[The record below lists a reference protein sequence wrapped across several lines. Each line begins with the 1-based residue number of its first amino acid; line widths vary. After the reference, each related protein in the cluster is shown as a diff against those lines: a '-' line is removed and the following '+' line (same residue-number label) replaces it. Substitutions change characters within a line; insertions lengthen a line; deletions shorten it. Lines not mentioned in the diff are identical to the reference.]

1 MVYHFLLEYIM
12 KNKTKIKIYA
22 LMIIVFAMIIS
33 AIPAK
38 AAEPFTDVPK
48 DHWAYDAIDKLI
60 QNGYMD
66 GFADDTFR
74 GRKVVTRYEMALT
87 LAKVLTKVEDVETA
101 GGVIS
106 PKDAES
112 IKNLANEFRE
122 ELKSL
127 GIKVNAL
134 DQRVT
139 ELEKFQKNSE
149 KLRIYGYY
157 KATTTFVWDKYTTK
171 NDPDNG
177 DDDFDAFDYDDAYDS
192 GNDVNGMDQLR
203 NKVNLK
209 IAGKPFE
216 GVETYLELKA
226 WVNSYSQNSKKY
238 TSQSKTVIR
247 PYLEK
252 YLIDYKT
259 DRDIM
264 TEKAHLSIKSQ
275 YANVRAFNNE
285 DLTKLDDP
293 VILLNRGGRNSTTND
308 RVDSAPSDVFSGIE
322 TKGTVKDVTYTTSV
336 LKEYS
341 NGDIYAGRAVYMV
354 PKRIL
359 KTDTAEIIFGTSF
372 VERANDYY
380 KRGNFSEANGVDLGF
395 KFTDIGTLKVT
406 SEYLESRNGEDPLY
420 GNGSTNIRRDHGT
433 KLDAEYQ
440 LENMTLIL
448 NHYKYGKDFLITT
461 ARYDTLYT
469 DTMYE
474 KNTGGVHYN
483 YGRDSLEGENFLKLD
498 LKYDIPFAEDQ
509 KLKLEGIIQTK
520 KWEYNPDKPHKTD
533 GYTGK
538 KFSFQADADMAKNM
552 TSKFYTELLK
562 DAFKD
567 EVGET
572 YTEVELNAK
581 LNERIS
587 STARFTTAN
596 NSDDVNLE
604 SKTNKENSFY
614 GELSSQLMKNI
625 WGKVFGKRTISRVGW
640 HDGNTA
646 SPSKDNTE
654 MLVDETGFETN
665 FTLTSSLSLKLTLRG
680 LHNVYNAY
688 TTQNEKY
695 NWFTSEFTEVFT
707 DKLKGRLLY
716 WWKNPQDHTG
726 TSNDNLRN
734 LTAELAY
741 DPTDKTRMRVRY
753 GDFID
758 NDQDKKNIETEKK
771 VTFEATTD
779 F

>member
-12 KNKTKIKIYA
+12 KNMKKITLCA
-22 LMIIVFAMIIS
+22 LTVILLIMIFT
-33 AIPAK
+33 AIPAP
-38 AAEPFTDVPK
+38 AAEPFTDIPR
-48 DHWAYDAIDKLI
+48 DHWAYDAIEKLI

-87 LAKVLTKVEDVETA
+87 LAKILTKIEDVETA

-106 PKDAES
+106 PKDAET

-149 KLRIYGYY
+149 KLRITGYY
-157 KATTTFVWDKYTTK
+157 KVSDVFVWDKYTTK
-171 NDPDNG
+171 NDGGNSN
-177 DDDFDAFDYDDAYDS
+177 DDYDAFDTGNPSYS
-192 GNDVNGMDQLR
+192 SNDVNGLGQLK
-203 NKVNLK
+203 NQVNLK
-209 IAGKPFE
+209 FTGRPFE
-216 GVETYLELKA
+216 GVESYLELKA
-226 WVNSYSQNSKKY
+226 WVNSYNQNVKKY
-238 TSQSKTVIR
+238 TAQSKTTIR

-252 YLIDYKT
+252 YMVDYTT
-259 DRDIM
+259 DRDVM
-264 TEKAHLSIKSQ
+264 AEKAHLTIKSQ
-275 YANVRAFNNE
+275 YATVRAFNNE

-293 VILLNRGGRNSTTND
+293 AILLNKGGSNATTNS
-308 RVDSAPSDVFSGIE
+308 RIYYKPSDVFSGIE
-322 TKGTVKDVTYTTSV
+322 TKGTVKDVTYTSSV

-341 NGDIYAGRAVYMV
+341 NGDIYTGRAVYMV

-359 KTDTAEIIFGTSF
+359 KTDTAEIIFGTTF

-380 KRGNFSEANGVDLGF
+380 KRGNFSEANGADLSF

-433 KLDAEYQ
+433 KVDAEYQ
-440 LENMTLIL
+440 LENLTLVL
-448 NHYKYGKDFLITT
+448 NHYKYGKDFFIST

-474 KNTGGVHYN
+474 KNASYVHYN
-483 YGRDSLEGENFLKLD
+483 YGRDSVEGENFLKLA
-498 LKYDIPFAEDQ
+498 LRYDIPFADDQ

-520 KWEYNPDKPHKTD
+520 KWEYNPEKPHKTD

-552 TSKFYTELLK
+552 TSKFYTELIK

-567 EVGET
+567 EVGTT
-572 YTEVELNAK
+572 YTEVEMNAK

-587 STARFTTAN
+587 TTARFSASN
-596 NSDDVNLE
+596 DNDYVNLE
-604 SKTNKENSFY
+604 KKTYKENSFY

-625 WGKVFGKRTISRVGW
+625 WGKVFGKRTINHIGW

-646 SPSKDNTE
+646 DPSKDNTE
-654 MLVDETGFETN
+654 KLIDENGFETN
-665 FTLTSSLSLKLTLRG
+665 FTLTSSLTLKLTLKG

-688 TTQNEKY
+688 TTQNEKF

-726 TSNDNLRN
+726 ASNNNLRN

-741 DPTDKTRMRVRY
+741 DPTDKTRLRVRY

-758 NDQDKKNIETEKK
+758 TDQDWKDIETEKK
-771 VTFEATTD
+771 VTFEASTD

>member
-1 MVYHFLLEYIM
+1 MVYHFLLNYIV
-12 KNKTKIKIYA
+12 KNKTKFTGCA
-22 LMIIVFAMIIS
+22 LIFAALAVFLTVM
-33 AIPAK
+33 PAS

-60 QNGYMD
+60 QSGYMD

-74 GRKVVTRYEMALT
+74 GRKVVTRYEMAMT

-112 IKNLANEFRE
+112 IKNLAGEFRE

-127 GIKVNAL
+127 GIKVNAM

-149 KLRIYGYY
+149 KLRITGYY
-157 KATTTFVWDKYTTK
+157 KVSDVFVWDKYTTK
-171 NDPDNG
+171 NDGDNG
-177 DDDFDAFDYDDAYDS
+177 NDDYDAYDIYNPYYS
-192 GNDVNGMDQLR
+192 YNDVNGLGQLK
-203 NKVNLK
+203 NQVNLK
-209 IAGKPFE
+209 FTGRPFE
-216 GVETYLELKA
+216 GVESYLELKA
-226 WVNSYSQNSKKY
+226 WVNSSSQNVKTY
-238 TSQSKTVIR
+238 TSQSKTTIR

-252 YLIDYKT
+252 YMTDYKT

-264 TEKAHLSIKSQ
+264 AEKAHLTIKSQ
-275 YANVRAFNNE
+275 YATVRAFNNE

-293 VILLNRGGRNSTTND
+293 AILLNKGGRNATTTS
-308 RVDSAPSDVFSGIE
+308 RIYYKPSDVFSGIE

-341 NGDIYAGRAVYMV
+341 NGDIYTGRAVYMM

-359 KTDTAEIIFGTSF
+359 KTDTAEIIFGTTF

-380 KRGNFSEANGVDLGF
+380 KRGNFSQANGVDLGI
-395 KFTDIGTLKVT
+395 KFTDIGTLKIT
-406 SEYLESRNGEDPLY
+406 SEYLESRNGENPLY
-420 GNGSTNIRRDHGT
+420 GNGKEDIRRDHGT
-433 KLDAEYQ
+433 KVDAEYQ
-440 LENMTLIL
+440 LENMTLVL
-448 NHYKYGKDFLITT
+448 NHYKYGKDFFIST

-469 DTMYE
+469 DTMYD
-474 KNTGGVHYN
+474 GGTAVHNN
-483 YGRDSLEGENFLKLD
+483 YGRESLEGENFLKLN
-498 LKYDIPFAEDQ
+498 LKYDIPFSDEQ
-509 KLKLEGIIQTK
+509 KIKLEGIIQTK
-520 KWEYNPDKPHKTD
+520 KWEYNPEKPHKTD

-562 DAFKD
+562 DALKD
-567 EVGET
+567 EVGST
-572 YTEVELNAK
+572 YTEVEMNAK

-587 STARFTTAN
+587 TTARFGAYN
-596 NSDDVNLE
+596 NNDDVNME
-604 SKTNKENSFY
+604 KKTMKENSFY

-625 WGKVFGKRTISRVGW
+625 WGKVYGKRTINHIGW

-646 SPSKDNTE
+646 SPNKDNTE
-654 MLVDETGFETN
+654 KLIDENGFETN
-665 FTLTSSLSLKLTLRG
+665 FTLTSSLSLKLTLKG

-688 TTQNEKY
+688 TTQNEKF
-695 NWFTSEFTEVFT
+695 NWFTSELTEVFT
-707 DKLKGRLLY
+707 DKLKGRVLY

-726 TSNDNLRN
+726 ASNDNLRN

-758 NDQDKKNIETEKK
+758 TDQDWKNIETEKK
-771 VTFEATTD
+771 VTFEASTD